1 MHNKYIYAKQN
12 VMYKYLFR
20 FCVMTITIFT
30 ANLLTETIS
39 DYLVS
44 YRNHLKPLTFT
55 LLGMVLTVAIFY
67 PLFIKLEEWV
77 KNFSIR
83 MIKSGKSLKGKYAGL
98 MISYFA
104 SLFILTYFYAKMWY
118 HIDIL
123 RVILNGDA
131 SRII

>member
-1 MHNKYIYAKQN
+1 
-12 VMYKYLFR
+12 
-20 FCVMTITIFT
+20 MTITILT

-83 MIKSGKSLKGKYAGL
+83 MIKSGKSLRGKYAGL
-98 MISYFA
+98 LISFMA
-104 SLFILTYFYAKMWY
+104 SLFLLTYFYAKMWY

>member
-1 MHNKYIYAKQN
+1 
-12 VMYKYLFR
+12 MYKYLFR
-20 FCVMTITIFT
+20 FCVMTVTILT

-55 LLGMVLTVAIFY
+55 LLGMAITVAIFY

-77 KNFSIR
+77 KNFSVR
-83 MIKSGKSLKGKYAGL
+83 MIKTGKSLRGKYAGL
-98 MISYFA
+98 LLSFIV
-104 SLFILTYFYAKMWY
+104 SLFMLTYFYAKMWY

-123 RVILNGDA
+123 RVILNGDGNN
-131 SRII
+131 II

>member
-20 FCVMTITIFT
+20 FCVMTVTILT

-55 LLGMVLTVAIFY
+55 LLGMVITVAIFY
-67 PLFIKLEEWV
+67 PLFIKLEVWV
-77 KNFSIR
+77 KNLSMR
-83 MIKSGKSLKGKYAGL
+83 MIKAGKSFKGKYAGL
-98 MISYFA
+98 LISFFA
-104 SLFILTYFYAKMWY
+104 SLFVLTYFYAKMWY
-118 HIDIL
+118 NIDIL
-123 RVILNGDA
+123 RVMLNGNA
-131 SRII
+131 NNII